1 MLAGRTDDM
10 PDEAPALDSG
20 LIHTIRTSASRLI
33 PGEAMFV
40 RQLHADI
47 VPLIPELAADRGWA
61 FCERLVRSVLWA
73 AVTDQPTDVIA
84 DTLRWVGATNR
95 MEGFPESG
103 YVSVAHALIRTVR
116 DLSGNNWSTSM
127 GSAWVTYFLWLQPF
141 LMAGA
146 RQAAA
151 RQQDAARQAAAEKQ
165 AERAWAFSQVTRD
178 GPAPVARG
186 DVNVESVADLLDDE
200 DDDDEDGSTGYS
212 QIMSQMTLN
221 PRREDLTL
229 S

>member
-1 MLAGRTDDM
+1 M
-10 PDEAPALDSG
+10 DEALPLDPG
-20 LIHTIRTSASRLI
+20 LIHAIHAIRTSASRLM
-33 PGEAMFV
+33 PREGTFV

-47 VPLIPELAADRGWA
+47 ASLIPELGTERGWV

-73 AVTDQPTDVIA
+73 AVTDQPMNAIA

-95 MEGFPESG
+95 MEGFHESG
-103 YVSVAHALIRTVR
+103 YISVAHALVRTVR
-116 DLSGNNWSTSM
+116 DLSGDNWSTSM

-151 RQQDAARQAAAEKQ
+151 RQQDAARQAAAWKQ
-165 AERAWAFSQVTRD
+165 AEQARAFSQVTRN
-178 GPAPVARG
+178 GPAPVGRG

-200 DDDDEDGSTGYS
+200 DDEDEVAGTGYS

-229 S
+229 A